1 MIALL
6 HLTRSMFRGI
16 WEERDRAIG
25 TPFTRRQQPL
35 GLNQPT
41 LDSPVQWD
49 CDTVSLWRR
58 IGMSEEIKVQSSSGN
73 VFADLGLENSDELLI
88 KAELVRQ
95 ISNLIDSR
103 RLTQTEAAKI
113 LGIDQPKVS
122 ALLNGKLSGFSTDRL
137 FRFLNALGSDVEIRV
152 IPKLIPE
159 SQAQTRIITA

>member
-1 MIALL
+1 
-6 HLTRSMFRGI
+6 
-16 WEERDRAIG
+16 
-25 TPFTRRQQPL
+25 
-35 GLNQPT
+35 
-41 LDSPVQWD
+41 
-49 CDTVSLWRR
+49 
-58 IGMSEEIKVQSSSGN
+58 MSEEIKVQSSSGN
-73 VFADLGLENSDELLI
+73 VFADLGLANSDELLI

-95 ISNLIDSR
+95 ISNLIDMK

-152 IPKLIPE
+152 VPKLRLE